1 MRKLCNWSMMP
12 INRAKTLVIF
22 RELCEFHRNVVA
34 YAQIVEIVESGNP
47 DEFKL
52 KIKASLDTHNKE
64 VIDKFLKERNLKMKK
79 EDEYI
84 TIYEN

>member
-1 MRKLCNWSMMP
+1 LSQ
-12 INRAKTLVIF
+12 V
-22 RELCEFHRNVVA
+22 
-34 YAQIVEIVESGNP
+34 NP